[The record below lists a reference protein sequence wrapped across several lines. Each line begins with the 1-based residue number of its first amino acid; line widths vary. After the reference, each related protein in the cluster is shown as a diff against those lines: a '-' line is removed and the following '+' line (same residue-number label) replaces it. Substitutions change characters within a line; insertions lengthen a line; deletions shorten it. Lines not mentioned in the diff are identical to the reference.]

1 MRTTNGLEKRSVL
14 GVMSKTEQRP
24 PVTSRVPFVCSER
37 LQRGNCAE
45 LPRADQATSIHQ
57 NKSAQRGANCI
68 RRPWLFSVA
77 RACVGERER
86 RVFGW
91 RDV

>member
-1 MRTTNGLEKRSVL
+1 M
-14 GVMSKTEQRP
+14 
-24 PVTSRVPFVCSER
+24 TSHVPLVCCER

-45 LPRADQATSIHQ
+45 LPMADQATSIHQ
-57 NKSAQRGANCI
+57 HKSAQRGANCI

-77 RACVGERER
+77 KACVGEREGP
-86 RVFGW
+86 VFGW